1 MTLVLDK
8 MKIKIKIKPT
18 KSQEKAL
25 ALAHKSDCKV
35 LVCRW
40 GRQSGKTVFQE
51 LMLIEY
57 LCKPKTYNV
66 YISPTFQLGRKI
78 YKELTALLEGTGI
91 IKKSNSSTLT
101 IETIFGSTLQCFSME
116 SYTAIRGTTCSGV
129 LCLDECAYYSD
140 VLPNGEEPWANVI
153 FPITKARKPL
163 VIATS
168 TPASKRGLF
177 WDFWCRCEAHEKG
190 YYGIKA
196 TIMDDSLVTPEEI
209 EEIRKSISEI
219 AWRQEFMVEFL
230 DSALTFFKGYGDCF
244 TNFEFDENCKQWYG
258 LDLAGNGQDAT
269 ILTRI
274 NEKNQVKQYKIEGSF
289 SKKYDE
295 ISSII
300 NNTKNL
306 VAIYAEQNGIGAPMI
321 EEIRNKIK
329 EKSKLHEWL
338 TTNTSKEEIIS
349 KLAVDIEKKDIHFD
363 TEDKQL
369 YNELGSFVVSFTKT
383 GKMSFQAFGTAH
395 DDRCMSLAIANRCKD
410 DFKYDKTFATV
421 LNF

>member
-1 MTLVLDK
+1 MN
-8 MKIKIKIKPT
+8 IKLNIKPT

-25 ALAHKSDCKV
+25 SLIHQDECRY

-40 GRQSGKTVFQE
+40 GRQSGKTVFAE
-51 LMLIEY
+51 IMLIEY
-57 LCKPKTYNV
+57 LCKQNTYNA

-78 YKELTALLEGTGI
+78 YKEICTLLEGTGI
-91 IKKSNSSTLT
+91 IKKANSSTLT
-101 IETIFGSTLQCFSME
+101 IETIFKSTLQCYSIE
-116 SYTAIRGTTCSGV
+116 GYTAIRGTTVSGI
-129 LCLDECAYYSD
+129 LILDECAYYPD
-140 VLPNGEEPWANVI
+140 ILPNGEDVWANVVM
-153 FPITKARKPL
+153 PISKARKPKVL
-163 VIATS
+163 VIS
-168 TPASKRGLF
+168 TPAGKRGLF
-177 WDFWCRCEAHEKG
+177 WDFWCRADAKEKG

-196 TIMDDSLVTPEEI
+196 TILDDSLVTKEDI
-209 EEIRKSISEI
+209 AEIRKSISEI
-219 AWRQEFMVEFL
+219 AWQQEFMVEFL
-230 DSALTFFKGYGDCF
+230 DSAITFFKGYSDCF
-244 TNFEFDENCKQWYG
+244 STFKFDENCKQWYG

-300 NNTKNL
+300 NNTKNI

-321 EEIRNKIK
+321 AEIRNKIR
-329 EKSKLHEWL
+329 EKSKLHDWQ

-363 TEDKQL
+363 AEDKPL

-410 DFKYDKTFATV
+410 DFQYNRTFATV
-421 LNF
+421 LKF